1 MNELEMFEALKESHC
16 VRKIASLATSPSE
29 QTQVL
34 ETQCVIFAW
43 RLMYNCSDLKGT
55 RELN

>member
-29 QTQVL
+29 QTQEHKGVRNSMCNFCL
-34 ETQCVIFAW
+34 ETHV
-43 RLMYNCSDLKGT
+43 
-55 RELN
+55 